1 MDKIAKILKAL
12 SPKEREAVLLLMQQL
27 KQDYKKIP
35 GVKPLKGMKGVF
47 RIRVGRYRIIF
58 TVDSKSKQTE
68 IRRITRR
75 NEHTYKNI

>member
-12 SPKEREAVLLLMQQL
+12 SPKEREAMLLLMQQL

-35 GVKPLKGMKGVF
+35 GVKALKEKKGLF
-47 RIRVGRYRIIF
+47 RIRLGQYRIIF
-58 TVDSKSKQTE
+58 KVDNKSKKAE